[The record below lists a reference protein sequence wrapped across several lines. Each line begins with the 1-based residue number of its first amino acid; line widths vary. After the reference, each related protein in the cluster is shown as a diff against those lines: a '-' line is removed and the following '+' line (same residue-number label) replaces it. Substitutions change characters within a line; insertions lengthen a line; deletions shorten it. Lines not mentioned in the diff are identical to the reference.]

1 MLFHACAVIW
11 QLSVCVSLF
20 VLVARLPESVSAPAV
35 KTKTM
40 MHDNLQVQ
48 SRRQARQVKSA

>member
-1 MLFHACAVIW
+1 MAVEC
-11 QLSVCVSLF
+11 LCVSLF

-40 MHDNLQVQ
+40 MHDNLQVHL
-48 SRRQARQVKSA
+48 RRQARQVKSA